1 MPQTDIKADFQSS
14 AQLRVLTHGR
24 GATVIPDVRSLL
36 GSPVESYING
46 FQRPALRG
54 AIREAFQQLAED
66 ADAAKH
72 SRTEN
77 ALKLARD
84 LQEIAT
90 AIGQIADGVRYRANT
105 ASGVM
110 QVG

>member
-1 MPQTDIKADFQSS
+1 MPQTDITADFQSS
-14 AQLRVLTHGR
+14 TRLRVLTHGR

-54 AIREAFQQLAED
+54 AIREAFHQLTD
-66 ADAAKH
+66 DPDAAKH

-77 ALKLARD
+77 ALILARD
-84 LQEIAT
+84 LDELAA
-90 AIGQIADGVRYRANT
+90 AIHQIAEGVRYRANT
-105 ASGVM
+105 ASAVM